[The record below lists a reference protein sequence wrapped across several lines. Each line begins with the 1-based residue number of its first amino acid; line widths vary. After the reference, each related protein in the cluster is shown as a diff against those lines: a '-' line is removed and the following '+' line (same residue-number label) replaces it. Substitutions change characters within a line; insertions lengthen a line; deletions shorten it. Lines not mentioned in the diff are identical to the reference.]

1 MPSVIVDLKNLEE
14 IKETLIILQD
24 IFNDKRLP
32 EQLYLE
38 YTQRFNKI
46 WK

>member
-1 MPSVIVDLKNLEE
+1 MPNVTVDLKNLEE

-24 IFNDKRLP
+24 IFNDDRLP
-32 EQLYLE
+32 EELYIE
-38 YTQRFNKI
+38 YTQRFNEI

>member
-1 MPSVIVDLKNLEE
+1 MPNVKVDLKNLEE

-24 IFNDKRLP
+24 IFNDDRLP
-32 EQLYLE
+32 EELYLE
-38 YTQRFNKI
+38 YTKKFNEI

>member
-1 MPSVIVDLKNLEE
+1 MPNVTVDLKNLEE

-24 IFNDKRLP
+24 IFNDDRLP
-32 EQLYLE
+32 EELYIE
-38 YTQRFNKI
+38 YSQRFNKI